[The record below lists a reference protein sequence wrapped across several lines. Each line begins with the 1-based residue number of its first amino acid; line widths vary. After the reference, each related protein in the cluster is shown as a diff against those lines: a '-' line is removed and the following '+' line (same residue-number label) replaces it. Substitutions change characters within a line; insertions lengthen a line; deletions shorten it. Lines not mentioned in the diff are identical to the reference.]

1 MLAAM
6 PIDEEVRERLAAGD
20 QRAAVERVLQHFH
33 GPVLNYLRGRHDAD
47 DADDV
52 FQLFSLDVEKYLPG
66 WRLEGRLRAWVFTVA
81 RNASHRFLR
90 DPWRQRGVPL
100 PDTFASRLAASL
112 AGQSRMPGGRNEA
125 LLALRRRLPQA
136 DQDLYVL
143 RVDADLDG
151 AEVRRHLAEEGT
163 DLDEAALCRRFERIK
178 GRLVEL
184 AREEGFLE

>member
-1 MLAAM
+1 MLPPMA
-6 PIDEEVRERLAAGD
+6 IDEEVKALLSAGD
-20 QRAAVERVLQHFH
+20 QRAAVERVLHHFH
-33 GPVLNYLRGRHDAD
+33 APVLNYLRGRHDPD

-52 FQLFSLDVEKYLPG
+52 FQLVSLDVERALPG

-112 AGQSRMPGGRNEA
+112 AGQSRMPGGRKEA

-143 RVDADLDG
+143 RVDADLEWS
-151 AEVRRHLAEEGT
+151 EVRAHLAGEGVEV
-163 DLDEAALCRRFERIK
+163 DEAALRKRFERIK
-178 GRLVEL
+178 DRLVAL